1 MFRKIKDI
9 KSLKV
14 YKVKKYQENETKIKE
29 KKIIKDD
36 SKLGNKVHI
45 FWEGH
50 KILRNLHQLFDW
62 QYIGQIIGGVFAKL
76 CGLLRIYELWNFSMG
91 LLKKCFAKK
100 LPFLSCQHAKINPNI
115 KITLLSYYVID
126 IQFFEL
132 TWRKKCIQSC
142 IFPKRLFTK
151 SIL

>member
-45 FWEGH
+45 F
-50 KILRNLHQLFDW
+50 
-62 QYIGQIIGGVFAKL
+62 
-76 CGLLRIYELWNFSMG
+76 
-91 LLKKCFAKK
+91 
-100 LPFLSCQHAKINPNI
+100 
-115 KITLLSYYVID
+115 
-126 IQFFEL
+126 
-132 TWRKKCIQSC
+132 
-142 IFPKRLFTK
+142 
-151 SIL
+151 